1 MKWRIVYL
9 QNSTRRYSGSSSI
22 WRWLYFGV
30 YGYRVERCGHI
41 LIIPKAHTTNILDC
55 NEKLLSKVTLTTK
68 KVSNHLV
75 ENCGYHGVDLMCAN
89 GEAAG
94 QSLPHFHIH
103 IIPRHEQDKLG
114 AKGEWPKFPGAKEDI
129 MEVYQKVRIR

>member
-1 MKWRIVYL
+1 MEDCIFCKIARGDIQGLRVYEDDCTL
-9 QNSTRRYSGSSSI
+9 AFMDTA
-22 WRWLYFGV
+22 LDV
-30 YGYRVERCGHI
+30 DGHI
-41 LIIPKAHTTNILDC
+41 LIIPKVHTTNILDC
-55 NEKLLSKVTLTTK
+55 DEKLLSKVTLTTK